1 MATIGHPLS
10 DICNLLTNF
19 YSAKAPGSTPYD
31 TSGFL
36 PGRTPGLPQPEQILE
51 WYTGQSGYDP
61 RSEVPWGMSFSIWK
75 LAGVCQGIA
84 ARYALRQASSEKARQ
99 HAETRGSLAK
109 FAWQLAKEAGAEE
122 TAAKL

>member
-1 MATIGHPLS
+1 
-10 DICNLLTNF
+10 
-19 YSAKAPGSTPYD
+19 
-31 TSGFL
+31 
-36 PGRTPGLPQPEQILE
+36 
-51 WYTGQSGYDP
+51 
-61 RSEVPWGMSFSIWK
+61 MSFSIWK

-84 ARYALRQASSEKARQ
+84 ARYAQRQASSEKARQ